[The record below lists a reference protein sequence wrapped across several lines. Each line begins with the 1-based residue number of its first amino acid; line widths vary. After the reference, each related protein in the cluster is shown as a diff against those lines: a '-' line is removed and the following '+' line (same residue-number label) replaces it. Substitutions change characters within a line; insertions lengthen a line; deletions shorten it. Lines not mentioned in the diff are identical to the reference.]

1 VNARKF
7 LLSCAFAALLALCAS
22 PLLLLAAS
30 ASDALASLE
39 PQRIALSDGRVLLG
53 HVLPQDARERERGV
67 VRILRGDAEPGPAA
81 LLVPLRIVASRS
93 DAPDAW
99 VIEREDGPILFGFPR
114 ALSGPGW
121 RVESPDSI
129 GRILDDLPSRLRN
142 ERVRLV
148 DRIRAAQGDPSTL
161 ASLSDDW
168 EYWLARDDSTLLLL
182 DRGDGRILHARLS
195 GIGLASRSGDD
206 GIVPVLKRMARFLL
220 ASPGSWGSGGIRPAL
235 VSVLMLAL
243 MAGLFSG
250 VFGLS
255 AALWIH
261 GRAHGEA
268 WLVRGRA
275 LVSNLA
281 GVPGVVWGVAGAGLL
296 IHGLGPCLDRLGE
309 RGSFWSGGGIL
320 WSAATLGALAA
331 PIVMALALEELDRIP
346 ARWKDIAWS
355 CGATRL
361 QVVHRVILPSCWKGL
376 VAAVLSGMARA
387 AGETAPLLL
396 TGAVHAF
403 GGLSL
408 GGEGFLAKLAG
419 GFLHPGVLALD
430 SPWLG
435 SDLERGQPFV
445 ALMLLL
451 LALLCIGLDLA
462 ASRLRHRALST
473 EEEA

>member
-1 VNARKF
+1 
-7 LLSCAFAALLALCAS
+7 
-22 PLLLLAAS
+22 
-30 ASDALASLE
+30 
-39 PQRIALSDGRVLLG
+39 
-53 HVLPQDARERERGV
+53 
-67 VRILRGDAEPGPAA
+67 
-81 LLVPLRIVASRS
+81 
-93 DAPDAW
+93 
-99 VIEREDGPILFGFPR
+99 
-114 ALSGPGW
+114 
-121 RVESPDSI
+121 
-129 GRILDDLPSRLRN
+129 
-142 ERVRLV
+142 
-148 DRIRAAQGDPSTL
+148 
-161 ASLSDDW
+161 
-168 EYWLARDDSTLLLL
+168 
-182 DRGDGRILHARLS
+182 
-195 GIGLASRSGDD
+195 
-206 GIVPVLKRMARFLL
+206 
-220 ASPGSWGSGGIRPAL
+220 
-235 VSVLMLAL
+235 
-243 MAGLFSG
+243 
-250 VFGLS
+250 
-255 AALWIH
+255 
-261 GRAHGEA
+261 
-268 WLVRGRA
+268 
-275 LVSNLA
+275 
-281 GVPGVVWGVAGAGLL
+281 
-296 IHGLGPCLDRLGE
+296 
-309 RGSFWSGGGIL
+309 
-320 WSAATLGALAA
+320 LGALAA